1 MSKKRKDAGF
11 SLKIL
16 LLALFAIALCFVIGW
31 FAGKAYAARTNSAVA
46 AAQSAAS
53 ASASAAAEDA
63 SSAASGA
70 ASAAASAAA

>member
-16 LLALFAIALCFVIGW
+16 LLALFAIALCFAIGW

-53 ASASAAAEDA
+53 ASASAEDA

-70 ASAAASAAA
+70 APAAASAAA

>member
-16 LLALFAIALCFVIGW
+16 LLALFAIALCFAIGW

-53 ASASAAAEDA
+53 ASASAEDA

-70 ASAAASAAA
+70 ASAAVSAAA